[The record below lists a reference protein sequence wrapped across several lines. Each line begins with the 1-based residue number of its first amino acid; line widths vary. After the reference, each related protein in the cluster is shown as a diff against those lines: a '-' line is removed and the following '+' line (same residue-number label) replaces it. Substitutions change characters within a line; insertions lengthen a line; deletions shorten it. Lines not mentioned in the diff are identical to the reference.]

1 MIEDSH
7 LQVRLMYQLI
17 SFIKIHKHHINI
29 DLFLYSDKIHRRI
42 THRKLDSLPSFEM
55 QTGNTANCDSK
66 ANLCL
71 KITYSDGFNDLV
83 SAYQTKWSKGV
94 LNGKLPSNGG
104 KVVII
109 LADEDNS
116 EDTVS

>member
-1 MIEDSH
+1 
-7 LQVRLMYQLI
+7 MYQLI
-17 SFIKIHKHHINI
+17 PFIKIQKHHISI
-29 DLFLYSDKIHRRI
+29 YLLLYLDKIHRRI

-66 ANLCL
+66 ANFCL
-71 KITYSDGFNDLV
+71 KITYSDGSNDFV

-94 LNGKLPSNGG
+94 LNGKLPSNGR

-109 LADEDNS
+109 LADEDDA